1 MNYAYELE
9 KGDDNSITAVKLTFT
24 PIAKGAAPWTHIGVG
39 IELPL
44 SEDIIDRSKL
54 EGAIIEEGNEWATF
68 IVWNDVNVALGTTEG
83 YVNTEGTATGISGT
97 PAEITV
103 RLKTPVSNLQTQK
116 FNPFIFVNS
125 RQKEIHLVDY
135 KPTKHAD
142 VSLFKTENDR
152 SDPKSGVYYRMDNR
166 YPWALDFPRKE
177 ASSPAWKYPKERI
190 NIIQAYPNYEKWV
203 LDQSNLS
210 WFDASVSG
218 NVNKEFLY

>member
-1 MNYAYELE
+1 M
-9 KGDDNSITAVKLTFT
+9 KLTFT

-166 YPWALDFPRKE
+166 SPSALD
-177 ASSPAWKYPKERI
+177 YPPHRHGSIRRRELMSYRHILIMKNGCLI
-190 NIIQAYPNYEKWV
+190 NRTFRGLMRV
-203 LDQSNLS
+203 CR
-210 WFDASVSG
+210 G
-218 NVNKEFLY
+218 T